1 MPADEPLTDKQIVEM
16 ATEEWVRV
24 LARMWEA
31 IDKPIDADRL
41 QVYRRE
47 LGTIPLGLLEK
58 AVSRCIRENTWLT
71 VPPVGKIWE
80 ALRKELGNP
89 YDVNQAIA
97 EWEDAGWRR
106 CTWYFNQP
114 VSVETEEQHD

>member
-1 MPADEPLTDKQIVEM
+1 M
-16 ATEEWVRV
+16 
-24 LARMWEA
+24 LARLWEA

-47 LGTIPLGLLEK
+47 LGIIPLGLLEK

-80 ALRKELGNP
+80 AVRTELGNP
-89 YDVNQAIA
+89 FDVNQAILD
-97 EWEDAGWRR
+97 WEDASWRR
-106 CTWYFNQP
+106 CTYKFEN
-114 VSVETEEQHD
+114 VSVETEAMT